1 MDALGNRMGRAILR
15 LHLLGRWNMYPEAY
29 SLAKAGLSD
38 AQTQAVMVCDTP
50 DQKVRLLRKY
60 RCAQLEELHARQQA
74 LDTLDY
80 IICNVQGK
88 RQTVKE

>member
-1 MDALGNRMGRAILR
+1 
-15 LHLLGRWNMYPEAY
+15 MYPESY

-38 AQTQAVMVCDTP
+38 AEMKAVMDCDTQ
-50 DQKVRLLRKY
+50 DKKYRLLRKY

-80 IICNVQGK
+80 IICKVRDKQ
-88 RQTVKE
+88 